1 MVLISVIIPVYNVE
15 KYIEDSLN
23 SVLNQSFK
31 DIEVICVD
39 DESTDNSLRI
49 LNEFEARDKRV
60 KVISQKNKGNG
71 GARNTGLKHAS
82 GDYVYFLDADDLLFE
97 NALEKMYRNAKSN
110 QSDLVIFKITRFYET
125 EDLIYDK
132 PSFPLDEILKND
144 NYDDFTFNY
153 KEIKPYVMN
162 KGSFGIWAKLYKK
175 EFLDEHGDIFVF
187 PEKTPFGDVRFHVAS
202 LILAPRISF
211 IDDYLY
217 KYRLSNPDSI
227 TNSRSNRI
235 KIFDVIDSVEDLL
248 IDTGFHEE
256 FKDEF
261 AKFKIYQILH
271 HMSSANSV
279 EYFNKAREEFLKID
293 ADNLNLPVSYKGR
306 YQLLLDSDNY
316 NNYLHELILYGN
328 GRNNKYHIITKTNES
343 EKLKKENK
351 ILKKELKELK
361 EAKKDKFG
369 FLKFTKSQRIKSSAL
384 KSYYSF

>member
-132 PSFPLDEILKND
+132 PSFPLDEI
-144 NYDDFTFNY
+144 F
-153 KEIKPYVMN
+153 
-162 KGSFGIWAKLYKK
+162 
-175 EFLDEHGDIFVF
+175 
-187 PEKTPFGDVRFHVAS
+187 
-202 LILAPRISF
+202 
-211 IDDYLY
+211 
-217 KYRLSNPDSI
+217 
-227 TNSRSNRI
+227 
-235 KIFDVIDSVEDLL
+235 
-248 IDTGFHEE
+248 
-256 FKDEF
+256 
-261 AKFKIYQILH
+261 
-271 HMSSANSV
+271 MSS
-279 EYFNKAREEFLKID
+279 LWGP
-293 ADNLNLPVSYKGR
+293 LPVVLNFLSSS
-306 YQLLLDSDNY
+306 LLLTRS
-316 NNYLHELILYGN
+316 L
-328 GRNNKYHIITKTNES
+328 
-343 EKLKKENK
+343 
-351 ILKKELKELK
+351 
-361 EAKKDKFG
+361 
-369 FLKFTKSQRIKSSAL
+369 
-384 KSYYSF
+384 